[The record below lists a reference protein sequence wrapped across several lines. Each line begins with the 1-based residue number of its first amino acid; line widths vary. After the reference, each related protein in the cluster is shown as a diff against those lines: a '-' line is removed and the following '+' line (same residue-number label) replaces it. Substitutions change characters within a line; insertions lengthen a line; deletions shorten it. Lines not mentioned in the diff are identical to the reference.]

1 MRLYEL
7 QDKLNQLRAQGA
19 DDYDQVEINR
29 VTETRI
35 VTVDVDDHGIE
46 RRRDVDNADIEHE
59 RVQATDCRLHRGPRR
74 VVVIEGE

>member
-29 VTETRI
+29 ITETRT
-35 VTVDVDDHGIE
+35 VTVDVDSDG
-46 RRRDVDNADIEHE
+46 VEHE
-59 RVQATDCRLHRGPRR
+59 LTRAVFTEHNRVRADECRLDRGPRR